1 MVSRKKAKG
10 KARKAVKAKK
20 EEEEEEE
27 DSSAAAAQQR
37 QREQDGALEAQLQM
51 QRLIIDSLPPP
62 CKHGFDPFP
71 DGHICDRFIHLFSST
86 FVDACTS
93 SGNRIIAIVE
103 AMAAMEDKYPE
114 VLYDSS
120 KMKEILSYFSSVG
133 TQQILNE
140 DEYAARTTAAVI
152 VMIDEFIA
160 VKVNK
165 TKAGV
170 HTQKLKEMVN
180 SDDHTLVSFF
190 RKRITCSCLDKKHQE
205 VKSIKKMGFCN
216 NGQCPLPDR
225 KVERSKMLYCTR
237 CRYAYYCSRD
247 CQKAAWSDHR
257 EVCKKKAEENA
268 KFEQE
273 MRIRD
278 QNSM

>member
-10 KARKAVKAKK
+10 KARKAKK
-20 EEEEEEE
+20 EEDKDAHD
-27 DSSAAAAQQR
+27 DSSAAAAQR
-37 QREQDGALEAQLQM
+37 REQEGAEAQLQM
-51 QRLIIDSLPPP
+51 QRLLIDSLPPP

-71 DGHICDRFIHLFSST
+71 AGHICDRFVRLYLET
-86 FVDACTS
+86 FNAS
-93 SGNRIIAIVE
+93 SGNNAANAILE
-103 AMAAMEDKYPE
+103 AMAAVDKKCPE
-114 VLYDSS
+114 VLHDSS
-120 KMKEILSYFSSVG
+120 KMKHILSYFSTVG
-133 TQQILNE
+133 TDHILNG
-140 DEYAARTTAAVI
+140 DDDDARTTSAVI
-152 VMIDEFIA
+152 VVFEEFIA
-160 VKVNK
+160 SKVNK

-170 HTQKLKEMVN
+170 CTQKLMEMVIA
-180 SDDHTLVSFF
+180 DDHTLVSFF
-190 RKRITCSCLDKKHQE
+190 RKRITCSCLDKKHKE
-205 VKSIKKMGFCN
+205 VKSIKKMGYCN
-216 NGQCPLPDR
+216 NEKCPLPDG

-247 CQKAAWSDHR
+247 CQETHWSDHR